1 MKKGLRGGRRDGSG
15 RPKSPY
21 KTVTVSF
28 RVRAEWVETIKSTV
42 KHTVTNLSIPLP
54 PSESPESTCS
64 NDTDQSETMR
74 NSCKI
79 AHRTP

>member
-28 RVRAEWVETIKSTV
+28 RVREEWAETV
-42 KHTVTNLSIPLP
+42 KYAVNRLVTNLSTPSP
-54 PSESPESTCS
+54 PSESPGCTCS
-64 NDTDQSETMR
+64 NDTDQSETRR
-74 NSCKI
+74 NSYKI
-79 AHRTP
+79 APRTP